1 MVISNHC
8 KNCEELSKAEY
19 LEFKLLLQCAML
31 GHDEVDEI
39 EATQAAAQ
47 AYKHDIAHYK
57 RIDEVA
63 FKDMLAESIG
73 KKKKMRAKKDS
84 C

>member
-8 KNCEELSKAEY
+8 QDCQELSKAEY
-19 LEFKLLLQCAML
+19 LEFKFLLQCAML
-31 GHDEVDEI
+31 GYDEVDKDEVS
-39 EATQAAAQ
+39 QAAAQ

-57 RIDEVA
+57 HIDEVA

-73 KKKKMRAKKDS
+73 TIMGWRGGQ
-84 C
+84 